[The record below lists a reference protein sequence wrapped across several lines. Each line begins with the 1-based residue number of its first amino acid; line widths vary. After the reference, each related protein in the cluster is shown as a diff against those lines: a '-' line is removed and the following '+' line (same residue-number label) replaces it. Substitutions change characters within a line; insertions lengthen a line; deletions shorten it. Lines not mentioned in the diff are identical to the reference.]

1 MNEIIKQVLGLI
13 DGLTL
18 GKDEKEKLRNSLLM
32 AALEDKKS
40 AREADAERSKS
51 QYWLPAN
58 IVHILAIIVLVAT
71 FGFKLYGIEVDST
84 PVILVLSYYFGSAVT
99 GNVALPD
106 MKKGGKKNK

>member
-1 MNEIIKQVLGLI
+1 MNEIIKQVIGLV

-18 GKDEKEKLRNSLLM
+18 GKDEKAKIKEGLLM

-51 QYWLPAN
+51 EYWLPAN
-58 IVHILAIIVLVAT
+58 IVHILAIIVLGGT
-71 FGFKLYGIEVDST
+71 FVFNACGIPVDYSMC
-84 PVILVLSYYFGSAVT
+84 ILVLSYYFGSAMT
-99 GNVALPD
+99 GNAALPD